1 MTRRIVRATPEFF
14 LQLDSQLPGAREGH
28 LPSRSDF
35 QAYDLLAITDRFAT
49 DWDHLP
55 PLRPAM
61 PDYRILLGTGRLVR
75 GFSVVGRLASDGA
88 IELLRLEI
96 DTSPFPDPGDDAEQ

>member
-1 MTRRIVRATPEFF
+1 
-14 LQLDSQLPGAREGH
+14 
-28 LPSRSDF
+28 
-35 QAYDLLAITDRFAT
+35 
-49 DWDHLP
+49 
-55 PLRPAM
+55 M

-96 DTSPFPDPGDDAEQ
+96 DTSPFRDPGDDAER